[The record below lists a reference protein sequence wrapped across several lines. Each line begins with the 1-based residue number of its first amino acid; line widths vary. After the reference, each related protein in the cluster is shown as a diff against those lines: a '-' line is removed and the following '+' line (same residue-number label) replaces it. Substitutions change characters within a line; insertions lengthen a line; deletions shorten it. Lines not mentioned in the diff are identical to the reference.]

1 MNTDKSDK
9 NKLIPL
15 LGFLALVVGIAV
27 LASFATHHSLEPW
40 YRELKKPAWTPPSWV
55 FPIVWPILYT
65 LIALAGW
72 HLYLAE
78 KSSKR
83 TLALTFYFLQL
94 VLNALW
100 SFVFFYFKNPY
111 GGLIILFLLAALI
124 SRTVRTAWPVSE
136 RASLLLLPYLAWVL
150 FAISLNAAIVWM
162 N

>member
-72 HLYLAE
+72 HLTVRKVDETHPRFNLLLFTACFE
-78 KSSKR
+78 CP
-83 TLALTFYFLQL
+83 L
-94 VLNALW
+94 V
-100 SFVFFYFKNPY
+100 VC
-111 GGLIILFLLAALI
+111 FLLL
-124 SRTVRTAWPVSE
+124 
-136 RASLLLLPYLAWVL
+136 
-150 FAISLNAAIVWM
+150 
-162 N
+162 